1 MYNVLVVDDH
11 ELIRET
17 LRESLIDE
25 GYKVKLAR
33 TGKECLETVFSVE
46 VDLILLDMRL
56 PDMSGIDILRT
67 LRETHPDV
75 VVIMMTAYGDIEST
89 KMALNLGAFDFIH
102 KPVKARAV
110 TSIIKMAME
119 IRALRQEI
127 QQIIY
132 KNKERYGYHNIIG
145 KSESL
150 QKVLEVLTKVA
161 NSDAATIL
169 IEGDSGTGKSLIA
182 KCLHYNSLR
191 AYQPFIEINC
201 ASIPANLLESELFG
215 HEAGAFTD
223 AKKQKKGLVELA
235 HNGTLFLDEIGEMQ
249 PPLQAKIL
257 QVIEERCFRRIGGTK
272 SIEIDVRII
281 AATHKDLKKA
291 IDEESFRRDLYYRL
305 NVINIHLPSLRDRKE
320 DIIPLAE
327 HFISHYSRK
336 FNKPVKRISDEARDL
351 LVRYDW
357 PGNVRELLN
366 TVERIMILEDGDR
379 LLPGHIPGEIAEGKR
394 SPADY
399 LKPDLRE
406 LMSGSGY
413 KEMTEKFQSQL
424 ITRALDQAGGNRTEA
439 AKILGLSRL
448 GLYHQ
453 MKKFGMIAK

>member
-145 KSESL
+145 
-150 QKVLEVLTKVA
+150 
-161 NSDAATIL
+161 
-169 IEGDSGTGKSLIA
+169 
-182 KCLHYNSLR
+182 
-191 AYQPFIEINC
+191 
-201 ASIPANLLESELFG
+201 
-215 HEAGAFTD
+215 
-223 AKKQKKGLVELA
+223 
-235 HNGTLFLDEIGEMQ
+235 
-249 PPLQAKIL
+249 
-257 QVIEERCFRRIGGTK
+257 
-272 SIEIDVRII
+272 
-281 AATHKDLKKA
+281 
-291 IDEESFRRDLYYRL
+291 
-305 NVINIHLPSLRDRKE
+305 
-320 DIIPLAE
+320 
-327 HFISHYSRK
+327 
-336 FNKPVKRISDEARDL
+336 
-351 LVRYDW
+351 
-357 PGNVRELLN
+357 
-366 TVERIMILEDGDR
+366 
-379 LLPGHIPGEIAEGKR
+379 
-394 SPADY
+394 
-399 LKPDLRE
+399 
-406 LMSGSGY
+406 
-413 KEMTEKFQSQL
+413 
-424 ITRALDQAGGNRTEA
+424 
-439 AKILGLSRL
+439 
-448 GLYHQ
+448 
-453 MKKFGMIAK
+453 